1 MGEREE
7 GGRLFR
13 DRERVRVRRSSSA
26 LRLHRATADVDELEP
41 PRCRPRPPPALP
53 SWRPRPDPSSAQD
66 MSLHPTHAL
75 RAQCGTA
82 ELPPSSRAP
91 APTCARILA
100 RASNAS
106 SHHHPTH
113 APSSV
118 RTLQATHHVL
128 VSPRGN
134 RPRAQRPRTAPHF
147 IPADRAAGRQRE
159 RDVRKRNEPPGPA
172 SSASGIAA
180 SSSVGGARAR
190 ARLTDRPAA
199 PPFAE

>member
-7 GGRLFR
+7 RGRLFR
-13 DRERVRVRRSSSA
+13 DRDRVRRSSCIGRRPTSWSPRDAA
-26 LRLHRATADVDELEP
+26 LA
-41 PRCRPRPPPALP
+41 
-53 SWRPRPDPSSAQD
+53 
-66 MSLHPTHAL
+66 HPTPSPVGVL
-75 RAQCGTA
+75 GPSRLPRKTCRSTRRMLCGPSA
-82 ELPPSSRAP
+82 EQRSCHPPSRAP

-106 SHHHPTH
+106 SHHHPAH

-118 RTLQATHHVL
+118 HTLQATHHVL

-147 IPADRAAGRQRE
+147 IPADRAAGRRRE

-172 SSASGIAA
+172 SPPSGIAA

-190 ARLTDRPAA
+190 LTDRPVALA
-199 PPFAE
+199 VAE